1 MTLAMTPA
9 RDLLYQR
16 LRDEFL
22 PEEEGEDFS
31 GEQPGDQ
38 AILEL
43 REMMKRASL
52 ILSSLTHYSVNA
64 KLIHL
69 TLYFLIVFFSI
80 AKHRF

>member
-9 RDLLYQR
+9 RDLLHQR

-52 ILSSLTHYSVNA
+52 ILSSLGHYSVNA

>member
-52 ILSSLTHYSVNA
+52 ILSSLGHYSVNA